1 MDPSLQ
7 EYHRLLQRIRLFKTL
22 SPPQIDQVIRILEP
36 VSVAA
41 GDYLINEGDTAECF
55 YIIESGRFEV
65 IKKESDADAW
75 HRLAV
80 LGPND
85 TIGEVALL
93 DRERRSASV
102 RALDDAHLFRITIAC
117 LEQLSTTER
126 PAEAAVKITLA
137 GEIAKR
143 LRHTNEITVR
153 TLHDQLEE
161 AKARVAM
168 GVIVSY
174 LLVGTCCYVLALRLV
189 TALNQ
194 SAAATTTVSV
204 LVLAFFALLTLMAIR
219 RSGFPF
225 SMYGITLDGWQRAT
239 RESIIFTLP
248 VLGAIVLGKVLL
260 INLHPDMVGEPCFAL
275 NQSLHLSPL
284 EILLDVIAYA
294 LFTPIQEFIARGGVQ
309 SAFQQFLVGPHRTVA
324 AIVLANLMFSIT
336 HIHLSTSIALLVFVP
351 GLFWGWLYSRHK
363 TLLGVCI
370 SHFMVGTF
378 AFYVV
383 GFQNLLR

>member
-1 MDPSLQ
+1 ML
-7 EYHRLLQRIRLFKTL
+7 RGIRLFKSL
-22 SPPQIDQVIRILEP
+22 SGPQIEQLVSILEP
-36 VSVAA
+36 VSVRV
-41 GDYLINEGDTAECF
+41 GDYLIKEGDTAESF

-65 IKKESDADAW
+65 IKKESDADTW

-80 LGPND
+80 LGPHD

-93 DRERRSASV
+93 DREHRSASV
-102 RALDDAHLFRITIAC
+102 RALEDAHLFRITIDR
-117 LEQLSTTER
+117 LEQLSTDER

-143 LRHTNEITVR
+143 LRHTNEVTVQ
-153 TLHDQLEE
+153 TLHNQLEE
-161 AKARVAM
+161 AKARAAM

-189 TALNQ
+189 AALNQ
-194 SAAATTTVSV
+194 SATTTTIVSV
-204 LVLAFFALLTLMAIR
+204 LVLAFFALLTLMAVR

-225 SMYGITLDGWQRAT
+225 SMYGITLNGWQRAT
-239 RESIIFTLP
+239 RESVVFTLP
-248 VLGAIVLGKVLL
+248 LLGAIVLGKLLL
-260 INLHPDMVGEPCFAL
+260 IKLHPNMLGEPCFAL
-275 NQSLHLSPL
+275 NQSLQLSPL
-284 EILLDVIAYA
+284 EILLDVTAYA

-309 SAFQQFLVGPHRTVA
+309 SAFQQFLVGPHRTGA
-324 AIVLANLMFSIT
+324 AIILANLMFSIT

-370 SHFMVGTF
+370 SHFIVGTF